1 MRVNVNA
8 ADFTGFLT
16 VSIKLNS
23 KTTVKNQSKIC
34 VRRLKWNSGGFY
46 CYFENYYVCNK
57 SIDREGRMEM
67 KHSKRTKTKSN
78 RFGKPTK
85 RTFLHRKWMEI
96 KVSFKFRFFF
106 SIIYYFE
113 IRITIFFDFFHQ
125 IFRLVYIFFLS
136 TKFSFQFRFE
146 NMFLCISNKQYIFP
160 FEFRFF
166 FRRSKFHRVSFKKFN
181 KNA

>member
-96 KVSFKFRFFF
+96 KVSFKFRFFSLYHLLF
-106 SIIYYFE
+106 RNSNHHFLWLFPSNIPLGVH
-113 IRITIFFDFFHQ
+113 FFP
-125 IFRLVYIFFLS
+125 LY
-136 TKFSFQFRFE
+136 
-146 NMFLCISNKQYIFP
+146 
-160 FEFRFF
+160 
-166 FRRSKFHRVSFKKFN
+166 
-181 KNA
+181 